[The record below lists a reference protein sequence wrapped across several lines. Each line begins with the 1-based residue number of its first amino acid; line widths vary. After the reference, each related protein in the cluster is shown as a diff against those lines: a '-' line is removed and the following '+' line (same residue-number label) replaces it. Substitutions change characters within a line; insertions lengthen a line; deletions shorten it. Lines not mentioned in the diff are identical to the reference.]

1 MPSDIVVL
9 NTIEAVSVEDTEG
22 VVEDNEVASAFLYDV
37 NTAIES
43 ALLEFAY
50 LAYNASP
57 NFNNLADCNI
67 SREEVPGTIILNAKY
82 AFGTAVVAF
91 ARYNVTGASI
101 VFRLTNLILSS
112 IKSETSAVTKTT
124 FALAFAIVRPNP
136 TYDIS
141 LATLSYVKYAD
152 KILLVGV

>member
-1 MPSDIVVL
+1 VVL
-9 NTIEAVSVEDTEG
+9 NTTEAVPVEDTEG
-22 VVEDNEVASAFLYDV
+22 VEEDNEVASVFLYDV
-37 NTAIES
+37 NTDIES

-57 NFNNLADCNI
+57 CFNNLADCKI
-67 SREEVPGTIILNAKY
+67 SRDDVPGTIMLYAKY
-82 AFGTAVVAF
+82 AFGTVVVAF

-112 IKSETSAVTKTT
+112 TKSETSAVTKTT
-124 FALAFAIVRPNP
+124 FALAFAIVRPEP
-136 TYDIS
+136 TYDRS
-141 LATLSYVKYAD
+141 LATVSYVKYAD